1 MNVWLAEKTV
11 LEASLPED
19 LLDTPQAMRRKHSPI
34 RGRLLCPHA
43 KASDLHGAMG
53 HTWITDALGLPAAG
67 GLGKL
72 LDRAENGRSEAQAP
86 HSSQI
91 PF

>member
-1 MNVWLAEKTV
+1 MSGWL
-11 LEASLPED
+11 
-19 LLDTPQAMRRKHSPI
+19 RKPCWKPACQRTYLTHLRQCAQKAQPH